1 MQGGVHTPGADA
13 TRAGVSPFVSA
24 MGGLLRA
31 LRLLTQN
38 PITFVGL
45 VMVTFVVVVAIF
57 APLLANHDPY
67 RVNPL
72 AAYQAPSSTHWF
84 GTDHVGMDVYSR
96 VVYAARTDLTIAF
109 LATLISMLVGV
120 PLGVIAGYKGGL
132 VETLIMRT
140 IDGVNAFP
148 AFVLAMLIVAAL
160 GQGVF
165 NIIIVIGFVNSTLF
179 TRLVRAEVLALKES
193 DFIEAARCVGNPT
206 FSLMFRHLVPNAAAP
221 ILVTSALNASW
232 AILVAAGLSF
242 IGVGVPIPTA
252 EWGLMINVGSESL
265 ITGEWWMSVFPGL
278 AIVFTVLGFNLLA
291 DGLQTILDPRQ
302 RER

>member
-1 MQGGVHTPGADA
+1 MQGGTPPARADA
-13 TRAGVSPFVSA
+13 IPTGTLNPASVMSGA
-24 MGGLLRA
+24 HRA
-31 LRLLTQN
+31 LRLISQN
-38 PITFVGL
+38 PITFMGL
-45 VMVTFVVVVAIF
+45 LMVTLVVLVAIF

-72 AAYQAPSSTHWF
+72 AAYQAPSSKHWF

-96 VVYAARTDLTIAF
+96 VVFAARTDLSIAF
-109 LATLISMLVGV
+109 FATLISMLIGV

-160 GQGVF
+160 GQGIF

-206 FSLMFRHLVPNAAAP
+206 LSLMFRHLVPNAAAP

-232 AILVAAGLSF
+232 AIWVAAGLSF